1 MFSPWTPCN
10 RETTMAEPWNL
21 SAPPVT
27 QLSERELAEIAADE
41 ARTAAEWQHR
51 RMMTRGYL
59 DNPPQWA
66 RDEHER
72 QRQEAEKLARERTA
86 ERGALEADPAAMA
99 ALRLLAEGPHPTR
112 ALTEVLDDLR
122 PPF

>member
-10 RETTMAEPWNL
+10 RETTMAKQWNL

-27 QLSERELAEIAADE
+27 QLSEREIEADE
-41 ARTAAEWQHR
+41 RRAAAEWQDRMR
-51 RMMTRGYL
+51 RERE
-59 DNPPQWA
+59 DAASADRA
-66 RDEHER
+66 R
-72 QRQEAEKLARERTA
+72 RTA